1 MCRLLG
7 IVADAPAKFSFCLRE
22 APRSLGF
29 LSKEHPDGWGIA
41 VHQEASGWAIKK
53 QPVSAFA
60 DPHFGEAAGESRG
73 TTLLAHVRRR
83 TVGPVSLD
91 NTHPFQRG
99 RWVFAHNGTIEDV
112 PRVRA
117 AVSSVRL
124 AEVRGTTDSEVFF
137 AYLLTELDKLGEMPG
152 EPLIDTCISTS
163 VARMASDPSSG
174 AVNFLLSDGDT
185 LFAFRRGRTLHVLE
199 RSADDE
205 PSSSLPSSR
214 TGTVMET
221 TYRPRQ
227 RAILV
232 ASEQIT
238 DEPWTLVAEGTLLKV
253 KRTPHPI
260 VTVLATL

>member
-7 IVADAPAKFSFCLRE
+7 IVGDAPARFSFCLRE

-29 LSKEHPDGWGIA
+29 LSREHPDGWGIA
-41 VHQEASGWAIKK
+41 VHEQATGWTIKK

-60 DPHFGEAAGESRG
+60 DPHFGEAASESQG

-83 TVGPVSLD
+83 TVGPVSLE

-112 PRVRA
+112 ARVRA
-117 AVSSVRL
+117 AASSARL
-124 AEVRGTTDSEVFF
+124 AEIGGTTDSELFF
-137 AYLLTELDKLGEMPG
+137 AYLLTELDKLGLAPG
-152 EPLIDTCISTS
+152 EAAVDTAIAAAVDT
-163 VARMASDPSSG
+163 MAKDPSSG
-174 AVNFLLSDGDT
+174 AVNFLLS
-185 LFAFRRGRTLHVLE
+185 AFRRGRTLHVLE
-199 RSADDE
+199 RTSEDE

-253 KRTPHPI
+253 KRSPHPF
-260 VTVLATL
+260 VTVVATV